1 MNVHKNS
8 SLEVCDRW
16 IRVLEAFSSQSAFP
30 VHPPSSSAVQHCSY
44 SEVQGR
50 AKYAC
55 AGAAAED
62 QKRRSWNEDG
72 RRRSGPETPIRP
84 DQQRDRP
91 WDVEKERDP
100 LSYLSKEETKEKIQ
114 LYNAAVT
121 DKLKMTL
128 NSSSGIYTGFI
139 KVQMELR
146 RPITVRTQTH
156 ANGNGNDTAFYLPKG
171 SINILHIS
179 STNTVR
185 EVIEALLKKF
195 LVADNPAK
203 FALYKRCQKEDQV
216 YMCRLSDREHPL
228 YLRLVAGP
236 NLETLSFVLREHE
249 TGDVMQHMG
258 ILCYGASY
266 GAINLYGAAYGAYF
280 CMEHLMELIM
290 NLKSFPACFL
300 TGWEAFTIPELQN
313 FLRILDKEE
322 DEQLQSLKRRYSCY
336 KEKLEEALSGVRK
349 PG

>member
-1 MNVHKNS
+1 MAVRHELGKTIRRIARLFFWFPKTLSITRGRKLKLLWRTADCKYTCHSHCKDKVHLNCEPNGKLMECIPTYETLDHSNNNN
-8 SLEVCDRW
+8 D
-16 IRVLEAFSSQSAFP
+16 
-30 VHPPSSSAVQHCSY
+30 
-44 SEVQGR
+44 
-50 AKYAC
+50 K
-55 AGAAAED
+55 
-62 QKRRSWNEDG
+62 DG
-72 RRRSGPETPIRP
+72 
-84 DQQRDRP
+84 
-91 WDVEKERDP
+91 EKERDP

-114 LYNAAVT
+114 LYNTAVT

-128 NSSSGIYTGFI
+128 NSNGIYTGFI

-146 RPITVRTQTH
+146 RPITVRTRTNAQSH
-156 ANGNGNDTAFYLPKG
+156 GNETAFYMPKDN
-171 SINILHIS
+171 INILHIS
-179 STNTVR
+179 SSNTVR

-236 NLETLSFVLREHE
+236 SHEALGFVLREHE
-249 TGDVMQHMG
+249 TGDVM
-258 ILCYGASY
+258 
-266 GAINLYGAAYGAYF
+266 
-280 CMEHLMELIM
+280 
-290 NLKSFPACFL
+290 
-300 TGWEAFTIPELQN
+300 WEAFSLPELHN

-322 DEQLQSLKRRYSCY
+322 EEQLQSLKRRYASY

>member
-1 MNVHKNS
+1 MTWSSSMSSGYS
-8 SLEVCDRW
+8 SLEDDSEEFYFTAKTSIKKSPWRAA
-16 IRVLEAFSSQSAFP
+16 RG
-30 VHPPSSSAVQHCSY
+30 QH
-44 SEVQGR
+44 
-50 AKYAC
+50 
-55 AGAAAED
+55 
-62 QKRRSWNEDG
+62 
-72 RRRSGPETPIRP
+72 
-84 DQQRDRP
+84 
-91 WDVEKERDP
+91 DVEKERDP

-146 RPITVRTQTH
+146 RPITVRTQSNAQTH

-249 TGDVMQHMG
+249 TGDVM
-258 ILCYGASY
+258 
-266 GAINLYGAAYGAYF
+266 
-280 CMEHLMELIM
+280 
-290 NLKSFPACFL
+290 
-300 TGWEAFTIPELQN
+300 WEAFTIPELQN

-322 DEQLQSLKRRYSCY
+322 DDQLQSLRQRYSCY